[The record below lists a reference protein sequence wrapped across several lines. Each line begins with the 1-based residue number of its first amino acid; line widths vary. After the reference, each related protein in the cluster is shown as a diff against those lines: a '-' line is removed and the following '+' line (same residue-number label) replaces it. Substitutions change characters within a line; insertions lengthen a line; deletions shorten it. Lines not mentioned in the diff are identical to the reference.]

1 MKRMLII
8 VMVLVLVVGSG
19 LAGLMVIGV
28 IPNPMADPADEM
40 AGDAGGPDGAG
51 GMSGSKSNF
60 TPPERA
66 PMLYP
71 LEDIVI
77 PVIIDARVIKR
88 VYITG
93 RMQIAQGQR
102 TPVENGLP
110 RMESALTERLVVY
123 FQKHYAKKR
132 RPDLR
137 GIKRE
142 MVAAAQQVYGDM
154 ITDVLLITVFEQ

>member
-1 MKRMLII
+1 MKRVIII
-8 VMVLVLVVGSG
+8 VFVLALVVGSG

-28 IPNPMADPADEM
+28 IPNPLADPAAEM
-40 AGDAGGPDGAG
+40 AEEAGGAG
-51 GMSGSKSNF
+51 GMSGGKPAY

-88 VYITG
+88 IYITG

-110 RMESALTERLVVY
+110 RMESALNERLVVY
-123 FQKHYAKKR
+123 FQKHFAKNR

-142 MVAAAQQVYGDM
+142 MVAAADQVYGDM